1 MDKSLKHY
9 PVNIGSIFTITAN
22 VFREAI
28 RDRTLYL
35 VAVYAIVLVA
45 AVGLLPEVSA
55 STENKITLD
64 VSLAAMNL
72 LGLVVTV
79 FLGTGLINKEIDKR
93 TVLVLLSKPIRRGE
107 LIVGKFLGLSAV
119 IAVLVAFMQGILMLV
134 LGLSQIPYP
143 LGSLLVAALFLF
155 FQLSVVTTVAIL
167 FGVLTSSI
175 LATILTF
182 CIYIMGNLTRDLLQL
197 GDISQNVAIE
207 RLAMGLYLL
216 LPDLARLDLKND
228 AVYGIAA
235 LPNFGTLVFD
245 ALYAV
250 VYIVL
255 LLSISIAIFS
265 KREF

>member
-1 MDKSLKHY
+1 MDKSLENH
-9 PVNIGSIFTITAN
+9 PVNFGSILTISAN

-35 VAVYAIVLVA
+35 VMVYAIVLVA

-55 STENKITLD
+55 GTEDKMTLD
-64 VSLAAMNL
+64 VALAAMNL

-119 IAVLVAFMQGILMLV
+119 LAVLVVLMQGILMLV
-134 LGLSQIPYP
+134 LGLSQVPYP
-143 LGSLLVAALFLF
+143 LGSLLIASLYLFL
-155 FQLSVVTTVAIL
+155 QLSVITAVAIL

-182 CIYIMGNLTRDLLQL
+182 CVYIMGNLTRDLLQL
-197 GDISQNVAIE
+197 GEISQNTGIE
-207 RLAMGLYLL
+207 RLALGLYLF

-228 AVYGIAA
+228 AVYGVAA
-235 LPNFGTLVFD
+235 LPNFGTLVLN
-245 ALYAV
+245 AVYGV
-250 VYIVL
+250 VYIIL
-255 LLSISIAIFS
+255 LLSVAIAIFS

>member
-1 MDKSLKHY
+1 MEKSLENF
-9 PVNIGSIFTITAN
+9 PVNIGSILTIAAN

-35 VAVYAIVLVA
+35 VIVYAIVLVA
-45 AVGLLPEVSA
+45 AVGLLPEVA
-55 STENKITLD
+55 ANTEDKITLD
-64 VSLAAMNL
+64 VALAAMNL

-93 TVLVLLSKPIRRGE
+93 TVLILLSKPIRRGE

-119 IAVLVAFMQGILMLV
+119 LAVLVTLMQGILMLV
-134 LGLSQIPYP
+134 LRLSQIPYP
-143 LGSLLVAALFLF
+143 LGSLLIASLFLF
-155 FQLSVVTTVAIL
+155 FQLNVITAVAIL

-197 GDISQNVAIE
+197 GDISQNLGID
-207 RLAMGLYLL
+207 RLAMALYLL
-216 LPDLARLDLKND
+216 LPDLARLDVKND

-235 LPNFGTLVFD
+235 LPSFGTLVLD
-245 ALYAV
+245 ALYGIA
-250 VYIVL
+250 YIVL
-255 LLSISIAIFS
+255 LLSVTIAIFS